1 MDGMEV
7 KRRKGKK
14 KEEKE
19 DGLAKKEGEG
29 FEKENMR

>member
-14 KEEKE
+14 KEEKG
-19 DGLAKKEGEG
+19 DGLAKKRG
-29 FEKENMR
+29 RRV